1 MSLQKKSIN
10 RFQITPK
17 LNGRFNM
24 KSTYLLLV
32 MHMALFSACNDHTDQ
47 KPTNEV
53 VSYISHSDKHWSY
66 AGETGPEHWKEIEE
80 GSECG
85 GKYQSPINIVNY
97 TQDSTLEPLK
107 VSYSDSTH
115 IHDVLNNGHSIQYNF
130 DPGDYITLHNKKYGL
145 KQFHFHEP
153 AEHLIEGVRY
163 PMELHL
169 VHVNDA
175 GQYAVLA
182 IMAKE
187 GKSSEPFDFL
197 ESHLPVQVG
206 YTEIVDMAFD
216 MNLNLPNQ
224 KTYFTYTGSLTTPPC
239 SESVEWFI
247 FKEPITISLEQVEK
261 LRELMPLNNYRDEQP
276 HNGRTIKI
284 SN

>member
-1 MSLQKKSIN
+1 MFRKTSKINKRFKKKSIH
-10 RFQITPK
+10 
-17 LNGRFNM
+17 LV
-24 KSTYLLLV
+24 LLV
-32 MHMALFSACNDHTDQ
+32 NIVFLSACKDDLIKQPHSED
-47 KPTNEV
+47 
-53 VSYISHSDKHWSY
+53 SAFASHSDKHWSY

-97 TQDSTLEPLK
+97 TEDSTLEPLK
-107 VSYSDSTH
+107 ISYSDSTH
-115 IHDVLNNGHSIQYNF
+115 IHDVVNNGHSIQYNF
-130 DPGDYITLHNKKYGL
+130 DAGDYITLHNKTYGL

-163 PMELHL
+163 PMVLHL

-197 ESHLPVQVG
+197 ESHLPVRVG
-206 YTEIVDMAFD
+206 ETEIVDMAFD
-216 MNLNLPNQ
+216 MNLNLPLT

-247 FKEPITISLEQVEK
+247 FKEPITVSLKQVDE
-261 LRELMPLNNYRDEQP
+261 LRKLMPLNNYRDEQP
-276 HNGRTIKI
+276 RNSRSILL